1 MNSKSSSKPRNLLF
15 AVLTVGLLTPL
26 SAQEHKMP
34 GENSSAMSMPG
45 DEMSDG
51 KGEVSGAPTVQ
62 VSFLPTQPPVA
73 GENVPVIVK
82 LTTKEGKPV
91 TSADLEVAHTKLVH
105 LLIVDASLTSYTHEH
120 PIETAPGE
128 WTFTFHPKLGGNYT
142 VFADLH
148 PKTTGKQEYART
160 TFTVA
165 GETRKIDLATNLT
178 AIVDGYHFDLKIPA
192 DQPLTDGVASE
203 VSVHVTKP
211 GGSPARNLEP
221 IMGAFAHGVAFTP
234 DLQSVV
240 HVHPMGKE
248 PKSKDDSGG
257 PDLRFHLEPTKAGFF
272 KFYVQVQI
280 RGQDEFASFGL
291 MAAPAK
297 SDALDSAH
305 VHHGMNMTYAC
316 PMHPEVTSSK
326 SGQEC
331 PKCGMTLVLQKN

>member
-1 MNSKSSSKPRNLLF
+1 MNIKFSPMSHNLLF
-15 AVLTVGLLTPL
+15 TVLAVGLLAPL

-34 GENSSAMSMPG
+34 GENPSAMSMPG

-51 KGEVSGAPTVQ
+51 KGEASGAPTVQ
-62 VSFLPTQPPVA
+62 ISFLPAQPPVA
-73 GENVPVIVK
+73 GKNVSVIVK

-91 TSADLEVAHTKLVH
+91 TSTDLELAHTKLVH

-120 PIETAPGE
+120 PVEIIPGE
-128 WTFTFHPKLGGNYT
+128 WAFTFRPRLGGHYT

-165 GETRKIDLATNLT
+165 GETKEIDLSTNLT

-192 DQPLTDGVASE
+192 DQPLTAGAASE

-211 GGSPARNLEP
+211 GGAPAKNLEP

-248 PKSKDDSGG
+248 PKSKDDIGG
-257 PDLRFHLEPTKAGFF
+257 PDLRFHLEPIGAGFF
-272 KFYVQVQI
+272 KFYVQVRI

-297 SDALDSAH
+297 SGAMDSASAP
-305 VHHGMNMTYAC
+305 HGMDTTYAC
-316 PMHPEVTSSK
+316 PMHPEVTSAK
-326 SGQEC
+326 SGQVC